1 MKACFQSLT
10 DKESREER
18 SSLIRKLFSLEFFVF
33 FDVKKQIENLSMQ
46 YKKKMPL
53 LYPEESYKLIGAIYE
68 VHKELGP
75 GLLEKVYQEALEKEL
90 KLQGIPFERE
100 KSFSIVYKGEEL
112 EQKYIADFVC
122 YDKII
127 LELKAVDDILPAHKA
142 QVINY
147 LAITGYKLGLLVNFN
162 SEIVKPERIV
172 RY

>member
-1 MKACFQSLT
+1 MA
-10 DKESREER
+10 
-18 SSLIRKLFSLEFFVF
+18 
-33 FDVKKQIENLSMQ
+33 
-46 YKKKMPL
+46 L
-53 LYPEESYKLIGAIYE
+53 LYPEECYKINGALYE

-100 KSFSIVYKGEEL
+100 KSFCIMYKGEAL
-112 EQKYIADFVC
+112 EQKYIADFVI
-122 YDKII
+122 YDKIVV
-127 LELKAVDDILPAHKA
+127 ELKAVDELLPVHTA

-162 SEIVKPERIV
+162 AIKILPERIV